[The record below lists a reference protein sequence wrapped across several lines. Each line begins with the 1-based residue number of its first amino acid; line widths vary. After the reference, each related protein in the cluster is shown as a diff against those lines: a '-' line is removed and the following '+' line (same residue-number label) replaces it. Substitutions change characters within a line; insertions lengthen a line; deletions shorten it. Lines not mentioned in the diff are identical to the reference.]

1 MRSFAAGS
9 AMRSNTAKSDSGI
22 FAQPGP
28 DSIDHALNTTSN
40 SIPPKPAASAYLA
53 QLRNYVELM
62 RLNRPIGIWLLL
74 WPTLWAL
81 WLAGEGHPDP
91 GVFIVFMVG
100 VVVMRSAGCVL
111 NDFADRNID
120 PYVER
125 TRTRPIASGRVAP
138 MEALT
143 LFFALGL
150 IAIGLAA
157 MLNRPTQLLAAIGAG
172 LTIIYPFIKRIISI
186 PQFILGAA
194 FGWAVPMAFAAQIG
208 EPTQLGWLVF
218 GTALI
223 WAVIYDTF
231 YAMIDREDDL
241 KIGVKSTAILFGD
254 ADLFVIGG
262 LQATMLLAL
271 VFIGNMAELGPWY
284 YASVAASGGL
294 MAWHQW
300 LARDRSPDGCFAAF
314 LQNHYIGMTLFIGI
328 VLHYTFDGAP
338 A

>member
-1 MRSFAAGS
+1 MNKS
-9 AMRSNTAKSDSGI
+9 AKQKPPVSIA
-22 FAQPGP
+22 PGF
-28 DSIDHALNTTSN
+28 LN
-40 SIPPKPAASAYLA
+40 
-53 QLRNYVELM
+53 QLQNYVQLM
-62 RLNRPIGIWLLL
+62 RLDKPIGIWLLL

-91 GVFIVFMVG
+91 GIFVVFMLG

-125 TRTRPIASGRVAP
+125 TRMRPIASGRVAP

-143 LFFALGL
+143 LFVALGL

-157 MLNRPTQLLAAIGAG
+157 MLNRPAQLLAVIGAG
-172 LTIIYPFIKRIISI
+172 LTVAYPFIKRFVSI
-186 PQFILGAA
+186 PQFVLGAA
-194 FGWAVPMAFAAQIG
+194 FGWAAPMAFAAQTG
-208 EPTQLGWLVF
+208 ETKQLAWLVF
-218 GTALI
+218 GTAVI

-231 YAMIDREDDL
+231 YAMADREDDR

-262 LQATMLLAL
+262 LQILMLTAL
-271 VFIGNMAELGPWY
+271 IFIGNMAGLGFAY
-284 YASVAASGGL
+284 YSSLVVAAIL

-300 LARDRSPDGCFAAF
+300 IARDRQSAACFSAF
-314 LQNHYIGMTLFIGI
+314 LHNHYVGMVVFVGI
-328 VLHYTFDGAP
+328 VLHYTFNPVVP